1 MIYNNGNGDESF
13 PSGTIKLLL
22 HPDYETWLSIFL
34 GNYSDEQ
41 YEIRESLRKQFKTGY
56 ITESGDS
63 VAILD
68 IIRPERIR
76 MVLDPPLWCPIEG
89 IYNALSVSIEDEVFS
104 IPRNARSV
112 YIRVI

>member
-1 MIYNNGNGDESF
+1 MTYNRRNWKRLSH
-13 PSGTIKLLL
+13 STIKLLL
-22 HPDYETWLSIFL
+22 CPEYEAKIRIFL

-41 YEIRESLRKQFKTGY
+41 HEIRESLRKRFKTGY

-89 IYNALSVSIEDEVFS
+89 IYNALSVSIEDEGFS